1 MVLLQVIFWA
11 AAAFIAWT
19 HVGYPL
25 FVALL
30 ARVRPRPVR
39 REAIEPTVTLVI
51 AAHDEQDSIE
61 VTARGM
67 LALDYPAER
76 FSVLVASDGST
87 DRTEEIVS
95 ELSAEF
101 GDRVALL
108 RCPRAGKVSA
118 QDRAVQET
126 GAETEPSEIVAFSDA
141 NGTWEPNALR
151 RLVANFADPDVAYAC
166 GNLRLR
172 RADGTNRE
180 GLYWRYELWLREN
193 EARIGSITAGN
204 GGIYAV
210 RRGDYLESPDGRA
223 GHDLGLVYRLVQ
235 LGRRAVSDP
244 SAVAWES
251 PARDLEDEY
260 QRKVR
265 MSARCWQHVVS
276 GRMLQGGGPLFLLQ
290 IVSHRLLRYESG
302 LLHVLLLALAAVL
315 TVACGAHVL
324 YGVMLALQLLWL
336 GMAVAGRLRL
346 PVPGAGIAYYYFLVT
361 WATLAGLWRYAR
373 VGVPVTWDQAE
384 GTRTAEETR
393 AA

>member
-1 MVLLQVIFWA
+1 MILLEVIFWA
-11 AAAFIAWT
+11 TAAFILWT

-39 REAIEPTVTLVI
+39 RASIEPAVTLVI
-51 AAHDEQDSIE
+51 TAHDEQNSIE
-61 VTARGM
+61 ATVRGM

-76 FSVLVASDGST
+76 LSVLVASDGST
-87 DRTEEIVS
+87 DRTDEIVS
-95 ELSAEF
+95 GLEAES
-101 GDRVALL
+101 GGRVSLL
-108 RCPRAGKVSA
+108 RCPRAGKVTA
-118 QDRAVQET
+118 QDRAVRET
-126 GAETEPSEIVAFSDA
+126 GGEGSSEIVAFSDA
-141 NGTWEPNALR
+141 NGSWEPDALR
-151 RLVANFADPDVAYAC
+151 QLVANFADPDVAYAC

-180 GLYWRYELWLREN
+180 GLYWRYELWLRDN

-210 RRGDYLESPDGRA
+210 RRSDYLESPDGRA

-235 LGRRAVSDP
+235 HRRRAVSDP
-244 SAVAWES
+244 SAVAWET

-260 QRKVR
+260 ERKVR

-302 LLHVLLLALAAVL
+302 LLHLLLLALAVVL
-315 TVACGAHVL
+315 TVSSGAHLL
-324 YGVMLALQLLWL
+324 YGALLAVQLLWL
-336 GMAVAGRLRL
+336 AMAAAGRLRL
-346 PVPGAGIAYYYFLVT
+346 PVPAAGIAYYYFLVT
-361 WATLAGLWRYAR
+361 WATLAGLWRYVR
-373 VGVPVTWDQAE
+373 VGVPVTWEHVE
-384 GTRTAEETR
+384 GTR

>member
-1 MVLLQVIFWA
+1 MILLEVIFWA
-11 AAAFIAWT
+11 AAAFIVWT

-25 FVALL
+25 FVAFL

-39 REAIEPTVTLVI
+39 RAEVEPTVLLVI
-51 AAHDEQDSIE
+51 AAHDEQDGIE
-61 VTARGM
+61 ATVRGM

-76 FSVLVASDGST
+76 FSVVVASDGST
-87 DRTEEIVS
+87 DRTDEIVS
-95 ELSAEF
+95 ALEAES
-101 GDRVALL
+101 GGRVSLL
-108 RCPRAGKVSA
+108 RCPRGGKVTA
-118 QDRAVQET
+118 QDRAVRET
-126 GAETEPSEIVAFSDA
+126 GGQGASEILAFSDA
-141 NGTWEPNALR
+141 NGSWEPDALR
-151 RLVANFADPDVAYAC
+151 RLVANFADPNVAYAC

-210 RRGDYLESPDGRA
+210 RRADYLDSPDGRA

-235 LGRRAVSDP
+235 QGRRAVSDP
-244 SAVAWES
+244 SAVAWET

-260 QRKVR
+260 ERKVR

-302 LLHVLLLALAAVL
+302 LLHVLLLVLAAVL
-315 TVACGAHVL
+315 TFASGAHVL
-324 YGVMLALQLLWL
+324 YAAMLALQLLWL
-336 GMAVAGRLRL
+336 AMALAGRLRW
-346 PVPGAGIAYYYFLVT
+346 PVPAAGLAYYYFLVT
-361 WATLAGLWRYAR
+361 WATLAGLWRYMR
-373 VGVPVTWDQAE
+373 VGVPVIWEHAE
-384 GTRTAEETR
+384 GTRPG
-393 AA
+393 